1 MNHAPVLIVGAGP
14 VGLATA
20 LSLTQS
26 GIAVRIIDKLAQPTN
41 QSRAAVVH
49 ARTLEM
55 FERAGIVSE
64 FLSIGVRVHGAAIYG
79 PNKSLLTRPNLD
91 HLPTHYPF
99 MLGIDQATTERILR
113 ERLSALGIA
122 VERPVEFMGLA
133 QSASAVTVR
142 LKSGAN
148 DPKIEEFSYVVGAD
162 GARGSV
168 RGALGLKLEGET
180 LDATWITADVKIRWD
195 REPNEAVAFLSPD
208 GLAFIAPMNGDR
220 WRVIVNVHKLSKED
234 GESITLDD
242 VQAIVR
248 ERFGI
253 QAPLYD
259 PVWISPFN
267 INTRMTSTMKV
278 GRVFL
283 AGDAAH
289 VHSPVGGQG
298 MNTGIQDGL
307 NLAWKLAAVLKGQAG
322 EPLLESYN
330 AERHAN
336 AKALLQKV
344 GPMTKMVNLR
354 QPVAV
359 ELRNM
364 AIRIVG
370 QLGLGA
376 TLARDFSML
385 GVGYPDSPAVA
396 DHRASWLDRG
406 PRAGER
412 APDASDLL
420 FGDDTPRRLFEL
432 WAGDS
437 RHQLLLFSGRRPKA
451 GQLAELAEIATE
463 FGALQDFLRVLLIT
477 DEGFVPGCAID
488 PEGIAHD
495 AYGAGGPAIFL
506 VRPDGYIGFRAPLT
520 ERESL
525 RSYLAAWF
533 PGVGPI

>member
-1 MNHAPVLIVGAGP
+1 MKHAPVLIVGAGP

-26 GIAVRIIDKLAQPTN
+26 GIAVRIIDRLAEPTN

-55 FERAGIVSE
+55 FERLGIASE
-64 FLSIGVRVHGAAIYG
+64 FVDIGVRVHGAAVYG
-79 PNKSLLTRPNLD
+79 PNKTLLTRPSLD

-99 MLGIDQATTERILR
+99 MLGIDQATTERLLR
-113 ERLSALGIA
+113 ERLSALGVE
-122 VERPVEFMGLA
+122 VERPVEFIGLA

-142 LKSGAN
+142 LRSGTDA
-148 DPKIEEFSYVVGAD
+148 PRIEEFSYVVGAD
-162 GARGSV
+162 GARGTV

-195 REPNEAVAFLSPD
+195 RDPDEAVAFLSPE

-220 WRVIVNVHKLSKED
+220 WRVIVNLHKLSKAE
-234 GESITLDD
+234 GEAITLED
-242 VQAIVR
+242 VQTIVR
-248 ERFGI
+248 DRLGV

-267 INTRMTSTMKV
+267 INTRMTPTMKV

-307 NLAWKLAAVLKGQAG
+307 NLAWKLAAVLKGQSG

-336 AKALLQKV
+336 ARALLQKV

-364 AIRIVG
+364 VIRVVG
-370 QLGLGA
+370 QLGFGA

-385 GVGYPDSPAVA
+385 GVGYPNSPAVE

-412 APDASDLL
+412 APDAEDLL

-432 WAGDS
+432 WTGDS
-437 RHQLLLFSGRRPKA
+437 RHQLLLFSGRKPKA
-451 GQLAELAEIATE
+451 EQLAELAGIAAE
-463 FGALQDFLRVLLIT
+463 FGGLEGFLRVLLIT
-477 DEGFVPGCAID
+477 NEGFVPGCAVD
-488 PEGIAHD
+488 PDGIAHD
-495 AYGAGGPAIFL
+495 AYGAEGPLLFL
-506 VRPDGYIGFRAPLT
+506 VRPDGYIGFRAPLAD
-520 ERESL
+520 REAL
-525 RSYLAAWF
+525 RRYLANWF
-533 PGVGPI
+533 PGVVPV